1 MKRKLVI
8 YVALLLLL
16 SCGPYIWFKVPQPE
30 NSTNLDGF
38 SASILGKYMSV
49 YDSAVISIESDKI
62 IKEYRENLI
71 LSKTEFHEEIGDTIS
86 EDTSFTFTENWN
98 ITIKSFG
105 DSVKVYSS
113 KDENVFQISENQ
125 LLRYYKN
132 YYFLNF
138 KDSNEYWQV
147 KIIQLKGDTLEF
159 DNILTDDDLR
169 FIKNITSIEVYTDS
183 VNDEKEYFLKPTK
196 RELKRILKRRL
207 HGEKFVKLN

>member
-1 MKRKLVI
+1 MKRKLII
-8 YVALLLLL
+8 YIVLLLLL

-38 SASILGKYMSV
+38 SANILGKYMSV
-49 YDSAVISIESDKI
+49 YDSAIISIESNKI

-71 LSKTEFHEEIGDTIS
+71 LSKTEFREEIGDTIS
-86 EDTSFTFTENWN
+86 EDTSFTFTDNWN
-98 ITIKSFG
+98 ITIRSFG
-105 DSVKVYSS
+105 DSIRIFSS
-113 KDENVFQISENQ
+113 KNEEIFQIADDQ
-125 LLRYYKN
+125 LLRHFKD

-138 KDSNEYWQV
+138 KDSNEYWKV
-147 KIIQLKGDTLEF
+147 KVIQLKGDTLEF
-159 DNILTDDDLR
+159 DNMLTDDDLR
-169 FIKNITSIEVYTDS
+169 FIKNITSVEVYTDS

>member
-71 LSKTEFHEEIGDTIS
+71 LSKTEFREEIGDTIS

-113 KDENVFQISENQ
+113 KDENVFQVSENQ

-147 KIIQLKGDTLEF
+147 KVIQLMGDTLEF